1 MTREARQNAQRHV
14 RFERSEQQV
23 SARLKFVE
31 LSTGEQNTF
40 WFAVSIPA
48 FLNSTFPL
56 NCR

>member
-1 MTREARQNAQRHV
+1 MTREARQNALRRLQL
-14 RFERSEQQV
+14 ERSELQV
-23 SARLKFVE
+23 TARLKFVE